1 MFDLTILAA
10 VANNVVDAANVAA
23 ATMANGAGEVAN
35 TAAPAAASAADAAG
49 SGMSSEEFG
58 FVPLIINGGWITR
71 SIFITLAIMSA
82 GSWYITLVKLFE
94 QNKVMKQSLEGV
106 QKFWAS
112 GNIRDGAAKFEK
124 NSAFRQL
131 IDDTL
136 RAEDEHGKLTDPVD
150 QHEWIMGSMQRSQGL
165 INSKLSNGLSF
176 LATVGSTSPFV
187 GLLGTVIGI
196 YSALI
201 TIGQSGDA
209 SIDKVAG
216 PVGEAL
222 IMTAIGLIVAVPAVI
237 GYNWLQR
244 RNKVIA
250 ERMNTFCNNVHAFMG
265 SGGAVRPES
274 GARVAAPAAKPAPAK
289 A

>member
-23 ATMANGAGEVAN
+23 TAAANGAGEVAN
-35 TAAPAAASAADAAG
+35 GAVAATANGVDAAG
-49 SGMSSEEFG
+49 SGLKSEEFG

-82 GSWYITLVKLFE
+82 GSWYITLIKLFE
-94 QNKVMKQSLEGV
+94 QNKVMKQSLDGV
-106 QKFWAS
+106 RSFWAA
-112 GNIRDGAAKFEK
+112 GNPRDGAAKFEK
-124 NSAFRQL
+124 NTAFRQL
-131 IDDTL
+131 VDDTL
-136 RAEDEHGKLTDPVD
+136 KAEDEHGKLTDPVD
-150 QHEWIMGSMQRSQGL
+150 QHEWITGSMQRSQGL

-196 YSALI
+196 YTALI

-222 IMTAIGLIVAVPAVI
+222 IMTALGLIVAVPAVI

-250 ERMNTFCNNVHAFMG
+250 ERMNTFCNNLHAFMG
-265 SGGAVRPES
+265 SGGAVRPVS
-274 GARVAAPAAKPAPAK
+274 TGGSAASKPAPAK
-289 A
+289 KA